1 MHSAVNF
8 LACHP
13 LFNLVVEEEFFL
25 LKLKVLG
32 DSEHVQAND
41 VARRTAPHL
50 FLRAFFKC
58 FWVEMGC
65 RSSPWQRGGIPGQQ
79 V

>member
-13 LFNLVVEEEFFL
+13 LFNLVAEEEFFL

-32 DSEHVQAND
+32 DGEHVRAND
-41 VARRTAPHL
+41 VARRAAPHL
-50 FLRAFFKC
+50 FFEGLPHLFLSRNGLQELAVAAC
-58 FWVEMGC
+58 GC
-65 RSSPWQRGGIPGQQ
+65 SR
-79 V
+79 

>member
-13 LFNLVVEEEFFL
+13 LFNLVPEEEFFL

-32 DSEHVQAND
+32 DGEHVRAND
-41 VARRTAPHL
+41 VARRAAQNL
-50 FLRAFFKC
+50 FLGAFSNC
-58 FWVEMGC
+58 F
-65 RSSPWQRGGIPGQQ
+65 
-79 V
+79 

>member
-13 LFNLVVEEEFFL
+13 LFNLVPEEEFFL

-32 DSEHVQAND
+32 DGEHVRAND
-41 VARRTAPHL
+41 VARCAAPHL
-50 FLRAFFKC
+50 FLRAFFNC
-58 FWVEMGC
+58 F
-65 RSSPWQRGGIPGQQ
+65 
-79 V
+79 